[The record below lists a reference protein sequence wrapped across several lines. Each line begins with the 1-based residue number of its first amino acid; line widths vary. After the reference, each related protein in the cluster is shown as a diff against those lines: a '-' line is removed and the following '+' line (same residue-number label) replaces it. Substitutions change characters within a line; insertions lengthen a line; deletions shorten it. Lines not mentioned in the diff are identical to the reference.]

1 MGLVEISSFFLFVQK
16 GRRNSLGVSIAES
29 CKVCIFQGG
38 QFMILVE
45 SLKCFYSLIS
55 FCAKYEDENS
65 SGMF

>member
-16 GRRNSLGVSIAES
+16 GRRNSFGVSIAES

-45 SLKCFYSLIS
+45 SLMFLFFLFAQNTKMKIVRGC
-55 FCAKYEDENS
+55 
-65 SGMF
+65 SG

>member
-16 GRRNSLGVSIAES
+16 GRRNSLGMSIAES

-45 SLKCFYSLIS
+45 SLKCLYF
-55 FCAKYEDENS
+55 FFGAKYEDENS